1 MPGLPARYAI
11 ADPDAGRVFEFDGD
25 RLTVL
30 AGTGEACSERCCE
43 DHEDATAT
51 PLGYPSDVLALPDGR
66 LLIANARAGCVLV
79 LSTSGALAP
88 FAGRGGLGGST
99 GDGGPAASA
108 TLDDP
113 EVVVAWLGRGFL
125 IAEAG
130 GCRVRRVD
138 EGGVISTVAGTG
150 RCGYGGD
157 GGPATR
163 AMLSAPAGLAVT
175 ASGDGFFIADTDNGR
190 VRLVDAA
197 GIISTVAGTGGR
209 GTRGDGGV
217 ATRAELNEPE
227 GLLVQG
233 ETLWI
238 ADTDNSLIRRLEVGR
253 LATVPLIAA
262 DGRPLRMRYPKA
274 IIRAAMAEGVQLL
287 IADTDHGRLIS
298 APVDGRGARV
308 WFGGEG
314 VEEHDPAGLPTAER
328 ERRAEVMKSTA
339 SPARAEQFRVLTDDL
354 ELDDSDRALRWETL
368 GPDPQLGFEAL
379 LKRARV
385 R

>member
-1 MPGLPARYAI
+1 MPGSPARYAI
-11 ADPDAGRVFEFDGD
+11 ADPDAGRVFAFDGET
-25 RLTVL
+25 LTVL
-30 AGTGEACSERCCE
+30 AGTGEACTERCCE
-43 DHEDATAT
+43 SHDDATAT
-51 PLGYPSDVLALPDGR
+51 PLGYPSDVLALADGR
-66 LLIANARAGCVLV
+66 LLIANARAGCVLA

-88 FAGRGGLGGST
+88 FAGRGGSGGST
-99 GDGGPAASA
+99 GDGGPAAAA

-113 EVVVAWLGRGFL
+113 EAVASWPGRGVL

-138 EGGVISTVAGTG
+138 DGGVITTVAGTG

-175 ASGDGFFIADTDNGR
+175 TSGDGFFIADTDNGR
-190 VRLVDAA
+190 VRLVDSA
-197 GIISTVAGTGGR
+197 GIITTVAGTGVR
-209 GTRGDGGV
+209 GTRGDGGI

-233 ETLWI
+233 ATLWI
-238 ADTDNSLIRRLEVGR
+238 ADTDNSLIRRLEGGR
-253 LATVPLIAA
+253 LATVPLLAA
-262 DGRPLRMRYPKA
+262 DGSPLRMRYPKA
-274 IIRAAMAEGVQLL
+274 IIRAELAEGARLL
-287 IADTDHGRLIS
+287 IADTDYGRLIS
-298 APVDGRGARV
+298 APLDGRGARV

-314 VEEHDPAGLPTAER
+314 VEVHDPAGLPTAER
-328 ERRAEVMKSTA
+328 ERRAEVMKATA
-339 SPARAEQFRVLTDDL
+339 PSERPEQFRVLTDDL
-354 ELDDSDRALRWETL
+354 ELDDADRALRWETL
-368 GPDPQLGFEAL
+368 GPDPLAGFEAL